1 MSEESKI
8 IGLGG
13 QPLKSEEKIKEEQ
26 LSEEEAKAKQVEAL
40 KEKQRLAEEEYEK
53 QLAEIKAGRIDVG
66 NPDAQDIIKRIESIR
81 ETVTSNIMIPK
92 RELQNVKNP
101 TTGESDRMNVP
112 VSSFPINLFEYSQ
125 LRQPQMLLLDRMLE
139 LIYML

>member
-1 MSEESKI
+1 MSNKLFEM
-8 IGLGG
+8 L
-13 QPLKSEEKIKEEQ
+13 L
-26 LSEEEAKAKQVEAL
+26 AKFKKANNIRKQ
-40 KEKQRLAEEEYEK
+40 KLAEEEYER

-66 NPDAQDIIKRIESIR
+66 NPDAQDIIARIQAIR
-81 ETVTSNIMIPK
+81 DTVTSNIVIPK

-101 TTGESDRMNVP
+101 TNGETERMNVP